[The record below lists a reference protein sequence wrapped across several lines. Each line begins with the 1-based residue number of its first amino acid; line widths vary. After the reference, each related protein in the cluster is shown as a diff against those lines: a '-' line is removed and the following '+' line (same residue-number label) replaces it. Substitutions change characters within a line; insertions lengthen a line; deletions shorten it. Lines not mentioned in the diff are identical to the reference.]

1 MAYTPGLSPSRRE
14 IDLLLAIGHTWISLQ
29 TWSRLRVHNST
40 PQASAVPT
48 LHDEQPFSRAF
59 RLLRLLTRLELA
71 CSLLL
76 FARAAWRMSS
86 S

>member
-1 MAYTPGLSPSRRE
+1 MAYAPGLSPSRRE

-29 TWSRLRVHNST
+29 TWSRIRLYESSSERRLRKK
-40 PQASAVPT
+40 
-48 LHDEQPFSRAF
+48 EQQPSSRAY
-59 RLLRLLTRLELA
+59 RLLRLLTRLDLV

-76 FARAAWRMSS
+76 VARAAWRMSS

>member
-1 MAYTPGLSPSRRE
+1 MAYAPGLSPSRRE

-29 TWSRLRVHNST
+29 TWSRIRLRK
-40 PQASAVPT
+40 Q
-48 LHDEQPFSRAF
+48 EQQPSSRAY
-59 RLLRLLTRLELA
+59 RLLRLLTRLDLI

-76 FARAAWRMSS
+76 VARAAWRMSS